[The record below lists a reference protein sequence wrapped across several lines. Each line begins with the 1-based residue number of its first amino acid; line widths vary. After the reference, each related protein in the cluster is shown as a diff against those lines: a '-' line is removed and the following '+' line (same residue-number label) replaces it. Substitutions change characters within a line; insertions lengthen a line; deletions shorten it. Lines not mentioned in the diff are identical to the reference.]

1 MKTTITFDS
10 SLIAD
15 PEQRESVEE
24 SPGFE
29 LAPFLRA
36 LADECD
42 RKAGLPMSRVLRL
55 DSGPIVGEVATEQ
68 AWGDKD
74 ELVFL
79 TTQDVIE
86 KTGLSSTTLQRR
98 RQDDPAFPQPVVLSR
113 VAGRARSIRWIKS
126 EIEAW
131 MRQQV
136 MCRLEAAED
145 IEA

>member
-1 MKTTITFDS
+1 MKTTIIFDS

-15 PEQRESVEE
+15 PEQRASVEE

-29 LAPFLRA
+29 LANLLRT

-42 RKAGLPMSRVLRL
+42 RKAGLPMSRALRL

-68 AWGDKD
+68 AWGDQD

-79 TTQDVIE
+79 TTQDVIA
-86 KTGLSSTTLQRR
+86 KTGLPSTTLQRR
-98 RQDDPAFPQPVVLSR
+98 RENDPTFPKPVVLSR
-113 VAGRARSIRWIKS
+113 AAGRARMIRWV
-126 EIEAW
+126 EAEVEAW
-131 MRQQV
+131 MRQQA